1 MILTARRAAFASV
14 FSLALVQFSAGRLH
28 AQTSE
33 AAACRQGVLA
43 LIVMIEAEDHDNTHY
58 RNTAASV
65 VATCGPSAPAAQPA
79 KGPARFD
86 KAACAKFAMAM
97 LDTIEATMAKRDD
110 FVVARD
116 QFAGQ
121 CMGN

>member
-1 MILTARRAAFASV
+1 MILTARRAVFASV
-14 FSLALVQFSAGRLH
+14 CVLTLLQISADRLH
-28 AQTSE
+28 AQTVD
-33 AAACRQGVLA
+33 AGACRQGVLA

-65 VATCGPSAPAAQPA
+65 VATCGPPAPAAQPA
-79 KGPARFD
+79 KGPVRFN

-97 LDTIEATMAKRDD
+97 LETIETTMAKRDD
-110 FVVARD
+110 FVVPRD